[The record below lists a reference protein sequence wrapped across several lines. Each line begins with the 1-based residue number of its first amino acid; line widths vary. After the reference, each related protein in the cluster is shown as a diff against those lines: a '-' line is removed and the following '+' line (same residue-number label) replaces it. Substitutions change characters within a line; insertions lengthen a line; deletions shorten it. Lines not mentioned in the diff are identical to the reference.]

1 MVAWL
6 IGTAG
11 AGWLAD
17 RLDRRKLFVGICS
30 LGMAFSMVVPLIS
43 ATWAGMLIFYTSMGG
58 FAGVYLAVDLALMTL
73 VLPSRAN
80 EGRDLAVL
88 SIANAGPQLL
98 SPAIAAAIIS
108 LAGYDALFW
117 FGFAASLL
125 AGVAV
130 FFIRSVR

>member
-1 MVAWL
+1 MDAL
-6 IGTAG
+6 PTPN
-11 AGWLAD
+11 
-17 RLDRRKLFVGICS
+17 
-30 LGMAFSMVVPLIS
+30 GMAFIIVQHLDPSHDSMMVDLL
-43 ATWAGMLIFYTSMGG
+43 AGHTSMPVLLATDGMKVERERVYVIPPG
-58 FAGVYLAVDLALMTL
+58 AYLAVDLALMTL
-73 VLPSRAN
+73 VLPTREN

-98 SPAIAAAIIS
+98 SPAISATIIS

-117 FGFAASLL
+117 FGLVVSLL